1 MNSVILCGG
10 SGTRLW
16 PLSRKNYPKQFLNLY
31 SDKSLLQETFLRMR
45 RVMPA
50 ENIYFITGENHFF
63 NVLNQ
68 IKEVYP
74 KIEEKNIIIEPESK
88 NTLPAIAYA
97 VRYLLHHKY
106 VRVSDPI
113 LFAPSDH
120 YIADNDSFSKL
131 VKKMAIETKSSI
143 STIGITPMKPEIGY
157 GYIKKGKKNGAFFQ
171 VSAFK
176 EKPERYTAVQ
186 YISSGDF
193 VWNSGMYMLSAETF
207 VRELKEHEPDTYKIF
222 DKGLDFLTKNFSKLF
237 AVAFDRGI
245 SEKSKRI
252 IVFEG
257 NFGWSDVGSFDS
269 MAELAKENNIINE
282 RHVHID
288 SKNIFVH
295 SAGNRLVAT
304 IGVDDLIIIENH
316 DSILVYKK
324 GLGEGVKK
332 VLQHLED
339 NHYPESDHNIIV
351 HRPWGR
357 YEVLVDMPEYKVKK
371 LVVYPGA
378 KLSTQS
384 HEHRSEHW
392 TVVSGTARARRGEE
406 YLVLKKDEGTFIPAR
421 TIHSLENPGRTN
433 LEIVEVQTGTYF
445 GEEDIVRY
453 EDIYRRA

>member
-1 MNSVILCGG
+1 MHSVILCGG

-45 RVMPA
+45 RIMPV
-50 ENIYFITGENHFF
+50 ENIHFITGKDHFF

-74 KIEEKNIIIEPESK
+74 KIQEKNIIIEPESK
-88 NTLPAIAYA
+88 NTLPAVAYA
-97 VRYLLHHKY
+97 VRYLLDNIY
-106 VRVSDPI
+106 VEPKDPI

-120 YIADNDSFSKL
+120 YISKNDAFKKL
-131 VKKMAIETKSSI
+131 VKKMVLATGNSI
-143 STIGITPMKPEIGY
+143 GTIGITPDKPETGY
-157 GYIKKGKKNGAFFQ
+157 GYIKKGKQQGAFFE

-176 EKPERYTAVQ
+176 EKPDRYTAVQ
-186 YISSGDF
+186 YLSSGDF
-193 VWNSGMYMLSAETF
+193 VWNSGMYLFSAETF
-207 VRELKEHEPDTYKIF
+207 VRELKEHEPNTYKIF
-222 DKGLDFLTKNFSKLF
+222 EKGLDVLTKNFSKLF
-237 AVAFDRGI
+237 AIAFDRGI

-269 MAELAKENNIINE
+269 MAEVARENNLINE

-288 SKNIFVH
+288 SSNVFVH
-295 SAGNRLVAT
+295 STGNRLVAT
-304 IGVDDLIIIENH
+304 IGVEDLNIIENH

-332 VLQHLED
+332 VLQHLEE
-339 NHYPESDHNIIV
+339 NNYPEAEHNIIV

-357 YEVLVDMPEYKVKK
+357 YEVLIDSPDYKVKK

-392 TVVSGTARARRGEE
+392 TVVSGTAKARRGEE
-406 YLVLKKDEGTFIPAR
+406 YLMLKKDEGTFIPAR
-421 TIHSLENPGRTN
+421 TIHSIENPGKMN
-433 LEIVEVQTGTYF
+433 LEIVEVQTGDYF
-445 GEEDIVRY
+445 GEDDIVRY
-453 EDIYRRA
+453 DDIYRRV